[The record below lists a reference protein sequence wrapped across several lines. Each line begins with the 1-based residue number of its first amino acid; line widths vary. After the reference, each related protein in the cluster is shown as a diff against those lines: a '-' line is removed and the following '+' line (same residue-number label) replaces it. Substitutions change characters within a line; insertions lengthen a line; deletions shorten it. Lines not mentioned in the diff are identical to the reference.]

1 MDDNL
6 TLNKAHIIDLCNEIL
21 RRKIKII
28 FNTPNGVWINS
39 IREEVVAKMAEA
51 GFVHAGMPI
60 EHGDE
65 YIRNKVI
72 GKVLDRKKI
81 FEVARLFKKYKVMTH
96 GMFIMGFPEDTNE
109 TLKNTYDMMN
119 ELRVQILQ
127 P

>member
-81 FEVARLFKKYKVMTH
+81 FEASARYDQDRFQAEQDLEL
-96 GMFIMGFPEDTNE
+96 GFLRAENGRLQEDT
-109 TLKNTYDMMN
+109 
-119 ELRVQILQ
+119 
-127 P
+127 